1 MTSQP
6 PRVFTPD
13 WVERQKQRYSNS
25 PAHSRPHLYGLW
37 VEERAQSLRDRIE
50 AWVAPLT
57 SEEQA
62 EVIPRLRDGN
72 QFQQAYNELAV
83 GDSLRSRGL
92 QLAYEPELNGQ
103 TPDWLVCHAENNFRF
118 ILEILSSNPS
128 EDRVS
133 RDNEWDRFRL
143 RLEALPGDALLYL
156 QQPDPDDDA
165 EMVSGAPTVAR
176 QKQIV
181 RDVGRW
187 LQSGPVEGAK
197 FPVDGMT
204 ISYLGS
210 GRPGMGVKCSP
221 GIVAFWVDGEPLKEA
236 IKEKA
241 SKYRTLTE
249 SMQVPL
255 VVGVVPDFRTGR
267 GMDEVS
273 EAALGAIQTV
283 MVRPAGEEEYRQHC
297 YREANGLF
305 SRYPNLS
312 AVVVSEFGWAGMTHK
327 VLRNPGASRPL
338 PEGLIPE
345 GEGPK

>member
-1 MTSQP
+1 MNSQP

-13 WVERQKQRYSNS
+13 WVERQKQRYANR
-25 PAHSRPHLYGLW
+25 PAYSRPQLYSLW
-37 VEERAQSLRDRIE
+37 VEERAQSFRDRIE

-57 SEEQA
+57 PEEQA
-62 EVIPRLRDGN
+62 EVIPRLRDGD
-72 QFQQAYNELAV
+72 QFPQAYNELAV
-83 GDSLRSRGL
+83 ADSLRSRRL
-92 QLAYEPELNGQ
+92 QLAYEPELNGL
-103 TPDWLVCHAENNFRF
+103 TPDWLVCHAESNCRF
-118 ILEILSSNPS
+118 ILEILSSKPS

-133 RDNEWDRFRL
+133 RDNDWDRFRL
-143 RLEALPGDALLYL
+143 RLEALPGDALLYI

-181 RDVGRW
+181 REVGRW

-197 FPVDGMT
+197 PVDGM
-204 ISYLGS
+204 IINYLGS
-210 GRPGMGVKCSP
+210 GEAGMGVKCSP
-221 GIVAFWVDGEPLKEA
+221 GAVAFWVDGEPLKEA

-241 SKYRTLTE
+241 SKYRTLTQ

-267 GMDEVS
+267 GLDEVR
-273 EAALGAIQTV
+273 EAALGTIQTV
-283 MVRPAGEEEYRQHC
+283 LVRSGGEEEYRQHC

-312 AVVVSEFGWAGMTHK
+312 AVVVSEFGRAGMTHK
-327 VLRNPGASRPL
+327 VLRNPRATCPL
-338 PEGLIPE
+338 PEGLIPDSE
-345 GEGPK
+345 CPK